1 MNRMIVILILLTS
14 FFFVKGILDL
24 NHAVEQEALLALR
37 AEPIDLADVSH
48 GDTVRVSPVQV
59 YDDLT
64 YIVGRPNPVS

>member
-1 MNRMIVILILLTS
+1 MNRLIVILILLAS

-24 NHAVEQEALLALR
+24 NFAEEQEALAALR
-37 AEPIDLADVSH
+37 QEPVDLTTVSN

-64 YIVGRPNPVS
+64 YIVGRPNPGN